1 MTNIIGNQTEKSVLY
16 VGSGLVR
23 SILMNTYAIA
33 QLLLL
38 FVSLV
43 IFEMSKKFDEEF
55 PGERH
60 SEAGIMR
67 LIKKISK
74 ASGIEGVVI
83 NSRVINVFKKKISI
97 LNSKLKSAS
106 NFGGRQAK
114 KLLDAWKSNT
124 YSFKIYYHELDA
136 KKVATENQD
145 LCSHKRK
152 LEHDLANAEAKRLK
166 VEEKLDKVLNQ
177 RKSDKKYYKKKFK
190 ALAKRVSW
198 EPYTFAKKKFSDYT
212 ARHKARIR
220 NNMKQD
226 CQATLSFLGVH
237 NFLAT
242 KVEVYNSDEGR
253 YEMISLVED
262 EELPLLGS
270 ETKSYQITI

>member
-1 MTNIIGNQTEKSVLY
+1 M
-16 VGSGLVR
+16 
-23 SILMNTYAIA
+23 
-33 QLLLL
+33 
-38 FVSLV
+38 
-43 IFEMSKKFDEEF
+43 
-55 PGERH
+55 
-60 SEAGIMR
+60 
-67 LIKKISK
+67 
-74 ASGIEGVVI
+74 
-83 NSRVINVFKKKISI
+83 
-97 LNSKLKSAS
+97 KSAS

-145 LCSHKRK
+145 LRSHKRK
-152 LEHDLANAEAKRLK
+152 LEHDLANEEAKRLK

-190 ALAKRVSW
+190 ALAKRVAKIHGNH
-198 EPYTFAKKKFSDYT
+198 TRLAKKKFSDYT

-262 EELPLLGS
+262 EERS
-270 ETKSYQITI
+270 YDCWVQKQKSYQIRI